1 MTVLRGLNSACICDK
16 SVPDHASKTSF
27 TFLSV
32 CFSFAD
38 LFNIACLEQFMLLCI
53 KFTWGGFFPSLYQLV
68 CFYLCIFLLFVKVLR
83 SISSIKHPASTDLLL
98 E

>member
-38 LFNIACLEQFMLLCI
+38 LFNIAFLEQFMLLCI
-53 KFTWGGFFPSLYQLV
+53 KLTWGGFFPSLYQLV
-68 CFYLCIFLLFVKVLR
+68 CFLFMYFSSVRK
-83 SISSIKHPASTDLLL
+83 SSSFHKFYKTSSIN
-98 E
+98 